1 MPKIT
6 LKKTPL
12 THYGKKKTINKFP
25 KARIA
30 EEEKKTCAVCFDD
43 IDMESDSHDKNLTRK
58 ERNERAEA
66 HLNCCSHAFH
76 IGCIKKWFDTEN
88 TCPLCKKKC
97 TSLTYRKPNRKKKME
112 TITVEDKRQRPDHHA
127 DTEDVRTDAY
137 AGWIHMLRQDLEM
150 VTTRA
155 PSDDDAD
162 DIDFLAPPDRSA
174 GMFGRSYFF
183 QDIPYQMMYNRIAR
197 SVIMTLFVR
206 SVYFRTR
213 LLGLL
218 SHTDDEL
225 INSIMR
231 DYSIKAHMIF
241 DVIIRSWLHLRTPYA
256 NSTAIGLW
264 IDSAM
269 VTVYGINRHT
279 PASLAE
285 PISIVDTDNETRP
298 WHPRL
303 SSFSFDV
310 TRNEFIVEAYA
321 SAEGRE
327 INDTLAGQGSD
338 ESFDD
343 YFDRIYII

>member
-6 LKKTPL
+6 SKKSPL
-12 THYGKKKTINKFP
+12 THDGKKKTIDKFP
-25 KARIA
+25 KTPVV

-43 IDMESDSHDKNLTRK
+43 IDMDSDRQDKKLTRK

-66 HLNCCSHAFH
+66 HLDCCDHTFH
-76 IGCIKKWFDTEN
+76 IGCIKKWFETEN

-127 DTEDVRTDAY
+127 DTEDVRAHRY
-137 AGWIHMLRQDLEM
+137 ARWIRMLRQDLEM

-155 PSDDDAD
+155 PSDDDGD
-162 DIDFLAPPDRSA
+162 DIDFLVPPDRSA

-206 SVYFRTR
+206 SGYFRTR
-213 LLGLL
+213 VLGLL

-225 INSIMR
+225 TNPMTR
-231 DYSIKAHMIF
+231 FYAIKAHMIF
-241 DVIIRSWLHLRTPYA
+241 NVIIRSWLHLRTPYV
-256 NSTAIGLW
+256 NPTAIGSW
-264 IDSAM
+264 IDEAM
-269 VTVYGINRHT
+269 LIIYGINRHT

-285 PISIVDTDNETRP
+285 PISIVDDEEVERP
-298 WHPRL
+298 WHPPL
-303 SSFSFDV
+303 SPFSFNG
-310 TRNEFIVEAYA
+310 TRNEFIVDAYA

-327 INDTLAGQGSD
+327 INDTLARQGSD

-343 YFDRIYII
+343 YLDRIYIV